1 MQTVNN
7 EVRLKQ
13 LSTLKM
19 RVELIAWRV
28 QELGMSSR
36 IRETISADVVNVFE
50 HLLFECD
57 VPDEGR
63 LCAYEDVVRHVEE
76 DLARDAAFWRSG
88 NETLH

>member
-1 MQTVNN
+1 MQLANTG
-7 EVRLKQ
+7 VRLKQ

-28 QELGMSSR
+28 QEVGMSPR
-36 IRETISADVVNVFE
+36 IRETISPDVVNVFE
-50 HLLFECD
+50 RLLFEQEA
-57 VPDEGR
+57 PDEGR
-63 LCAYEDVVRHVEE
+63 LYAYEDVVRQVEE